1 MLLTEECLEFLESF
15 FAYSPDKNITLE
27 AEFQNNEFK
36 SLLKRLEGRKIIKS
50 LEVDKIPKTEAYKIK
65 FDIID
70 WSGLESFAQY
80 VFDDLV
86 EEPYGV
92 ERQLSIVYNRI
103 LEKALELDSIMFT
116 MTEADFDP
124 YELEHIQFLKIF
136 KMLDKQKLI
145 FQREATYYLTDQT
158 FLFRII
164 LFKDLKEYKKELNKK
179 AVKESKKEEENQ
191 KLTFENGIL
200 RGGWSKNELKIKSEN
215 SFEYQVLSAAFNEPL
230 GKKIDCSTDYI
241 DIDKFQKIY
250 DAALRLNKKIENSL
264 GIKNFFDIDY
274 SNKNIVRTVE

>member
-1 MLLTEECLEFLESF
+1 MEFLESF
-15 FAYSPDKNITLE
+15 FAYRSDKNITLE

-36 SLLKRLEGRKIIKS
+36 SLLKRLEGRKIIKN
-50 LEVDKIPKTEAYKIK
+50 LEVDKITKTEAYKIK

-86 EEPYGV
+86 EDPYGV
-92 ERQLSIVYNRI
+92 DRQLSIVYNRI
-103 LEKALELDSIMFT
+103 LEKALELDNIIFT
-116 MTEADFDP
+116 ITEADFDP
-124 YELEHIQFLKIF
+124 YEREHIQFIKAFNMLAEKKYIF
-136 KMLDKQKLI
+136 E
-145 FQREATYYLTDQT
+145 RESTYYLSDRS
-158 FLFRII
+158 FLFRIL
-164 LFKDLKEYKKELNKK
+164 LFKNLNTYRKELNKE
-179 AVKESKKEEENQ
+179 AIKESSEEKERQ
-191 KLTFENGIL
+191 KLTFVNGVL

-215 SFEYQVLSAAFNEPL
+215 SFEYQVLSAAFSEPL

-241 DIDKFQKIY
+241 DIDKFQKIH
-250 DAALRLNKKIENSL
+250 DTALRLNKKIENSL